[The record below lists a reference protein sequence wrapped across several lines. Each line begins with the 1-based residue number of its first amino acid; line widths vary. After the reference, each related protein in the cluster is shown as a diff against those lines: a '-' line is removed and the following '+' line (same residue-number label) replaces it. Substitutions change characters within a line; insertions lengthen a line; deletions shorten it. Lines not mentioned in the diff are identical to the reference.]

1 MTGSVF
7 REQTTSPDT
16 DPNLAPWLL
25 TGGMLLS
32 VVGLEGLSRIAVA
45 WMEKLLVDQTRAQ
58 VAGSRMSRSGA
69 EALLGVSAT
78 SVAVLLIVFSAYAN
92 ILNLPP
98 PTGEFDVLAEL
109 PNLESSGPIVRAMLM
124 LKASRG

>member
-1 MTGSVF
+1 M
-7 REQTTSPDT
+7 
-16 DPNLAPWLL
+16 
-25 TGGMLLS
+25 S

-45 WMEKLLVDQTRAQ
+45 WMGKLLVDQTRAQ